1 MIKLFQC
8 FLILQPLLLLSQNQS
23 EYPDVIIDSYNS
35 TTKTKNIFYG
45 GSKVPYK
52 RISVSLDS
60 LFYKNDCYISLP
72 KESYIIVGFTNNYII
87 DAPNQNDIFIEEVG
101 GAGEY
106 ADVFVSS
113 DNIEYKFL
121 GVAGNGSINE
131 LDLAKIAYK
140 KEVRYIKVVGK
151 DSKGASPG
159 FDIGGIYGLPGANKP
174 GEVVLLENVLFETN
188 KAVLLQESYESLN
201 QLAKQLQA
209 NKSVQIEI
217 RGHTDNVGKETKNQ
231 TLSEQRAK
239 TVLDYLVS
247 QGIEAKRFS
256 YHGFG
261 SSQPIASNETEEGRT
276 KNRRVEFLKVE

>member
-8 FLILQPLLLLSQNQS
+8 LFILQPLLLLSQNQS

-45 GSKVPYK
+45 GSKVPSK
-52 RISVSLDS
+52 KNSVSLDS

-72 KESYIIVGFTNNYII
+72 KDSYVIVGFTNNYII

-131 LDLAKIAYK
+131 LDLAKIGYTNQVK
-140 KEVRYIKVVGK
+140 YIKVVGK
-151 DSKGASPG
+151 DSKGSSPG
-159 FDIGGIYGLPGANKP
+159 FDIGCIYGLPGANKSA
-174 GEVVLLENVLFETN
+174 EVIVLENVLFETN
-188 KAVLLQESYESLN
+188 KTVLLQESFENLN
-201 QLAKQLQA
+201 QLVKQLQA

-217 RGHTDNVGKETKNQ
+217 RGHTDNIGEEAKNQ
-231 TLSEQRAK
+231 ILSEQRAK
-239 TVLDYLVS
+239 AVLDYLVS
-247 QGIEAKRFS
+247 QGIEAKRLS

-261 SSQPIASNETEEGRT
+261 STQPIASNDTNEGRT

>member
-1 MIKLFQC
+1 M
-8 FLILQPLLLLSQNQS
+8 
-23 EYPDVIIDSYNS
+23 
-35 TTKTKNIFYG
+35 
-45 GSKVPYK
+45 
-52 RISVSLDS
+52 
-60 LFYKNDCYISLP
+60 
-72 KESYIIVGFTNNYII
+72 
-87 DAPNQNDIFIEEVG
+87 
-101 GAGEY
+101 
-106 ADVFVSS
+106 
-113 DNIEYKFL
+113 
-121 GVAGNGSINE
+121 
-131 LDLAKIAYK
+131 
-140 KEVRYIKVVGK
+140 
-151 DSKGASPG
+151 
-159 FDIGGIYGLPGANKP
+159 PGANKP
-174 GEVVLLENVLFETN
+174 GDVVLLENVLFETN

>member
-1 MIKLFQC
+1 M
-8 FLILQPLLLLSQNQS
+8 
-23 EYPDVIIDSYNS
+23 
-35 TTKTKNIFYG
+35 
-45 GSKVPYK
+45 
-52 RISVSLDS
+52 DS

-72 KESYIIVGFTNNYII
+72 KDSYVIVGFTNNYII

-131 LDLAKIAYK
+131 LDLAKIGYTNQVK
-140 KEVRYIKVVGK
+140 YIKVVGK
-151 DSKGASPG
+151 DSKGSSPG
-159 FDIGGIYGLPGANKP
+159 FDIGCIYGLPGANKSA
-174 GEVVLLENVLFETN
+174 EVIVLENVLFETN
-188 KAVLLQESYESLN
+188 KTVLLQESFETLN
-201 QLAKQLQA
+201 QLVKQLQA

-217 RGHTDNVGKETKNQ
+217 RGHTDNIGEEAKNQ
-231 TLSEQRAK
+231 ILSEQRAK
-239 TVLDYLVS
+239 AVLDYLVS
-247 QGIEAKRFS
+247 QGIEAKRLS

-261 SSQPIASNETEEGRT
+261 STQPIASNDTNEGRT

>member
-8 FLILQPLLLLSQNQS
+8 LFILQPLLLLSQNQS

-35 TTKTKNIFYG
+35 TTKTKNVFYG
-45 GSKVPYK
+45 GSKVPSK
-52 RISVSLDS
+52 KNSISLDS

-72 KESYIIVGFTNNYII
+72 KDSYVIVGFTNNYII

-131 LDLAKIAYK
+131 LDLAKIGYTNQVK
-140 KEVRYIKVVGK
+140 YIKVVGK
-151 DSKGASPG
+151 DSKGSSPG
-159 FDIGGIYGLPGANKP
+159 FDIGCIYGLPGANKFA
-174 GEVVLLENVLFETN
+174 EVIVLENVLFETN
-188 KAVLLQESYESLN
+188 KTVLLQESFETLN
-201 QLAKQLQA
+201 QLVKQLQA

>member
-8 FLILQPLLLLSQNQS
+8 LFILQPLLLLSQNQS

-45 GSKVPYK
+45 GSKVPSK
-52 RISVSLDS
+52 KNSISLDS

-72 KESYIIVGFTNNYII
+72 KDSYVIVGFTNNYII

-131 LDLAKIAYK
+131 LDLAKIGYTNQVK
-140 KEVRYIKVVGK
+140 YIKVVGK
-151 DSKGASPG
+151 DSKGSSPG
-159 FDIGGIYGLPGANKP
+159 FDIGSIYGLPGANKSA
-174 GEVVLLENVLFETN
+174 EVIVLENVLFETN
-188 KAVLLQESYESLN
+188 KTVLLQESFETLN
-201 QLAKQLQA
+201 QLVKQLQA

-217 RGHTDNVGKETKNQ
+217 RGHTDNIGEEAKNQ
-231 TLSEQRAK
+231 ILSEQRAK
-239 TVLDYLVS
+239 AVLDYLVS
-247 QGIEAKRFS
+247 QGIEAKRLS

-261 SSQPIASNETEEGRT
+261 STQPIASNDTNEGRT